1 MLRLTSMYRIES
13 MGSVHQPAT
22 ATFSASGNHIIRQG
36 TALIMLANPHELWAE
51 GFRRPGSGVDIFGDQ
66 AAGR

>member
-1 MLRLTSMYRIES
+1 

-51 GFRRPGSGVDIFGDQ
+51 GFRKPGSGVDIFGDQ